1 MPFWDA
7 DHCHYKHNLSK
18 LTLYAFFLLTLYA
31 FFSGA
36 SSPMR
41 KILIVDG
48 NADLTKDDLQ
58 FYQRRYNRAV
68 SRGLEYFVEGV
79 VDVSETKIRI

>member
-1 MPFWDA
+1 
-7 DHCHYKHNLSK
+7 
-18 LTLYAFFLLTLYA
+18 
-31 FFSGA
+31 
-36 SSPMR
+36 MR

-79 VDVSETKIRI
+79 VDVSETKIGI